1 MTPHIARRFR
11 TASRP
16 LGALAAVVSLVLSS
30 FLLGTG
36 PAAAAET
43 PTTGFTRGFTA
54 PNGLSSTYNLYADG
68 IDRSKPVG
76 VAFYFDGDGQYWA
89 QRPTGSV
96 VRDMARHAA
105 ARNMVL
111 VVPLS
116 PDRTGSRTWWENI
129 DANGDWFRALS
140 GHLVQR
146 YGLDTNRVWLTGY
159 SGGAEFITMEVLA
172 DRQNW
177 IRGGGAVVIGG
188 GGARKMQTAPSAA
201 VKSLPIQWVTGAD
214 DVAGATQPATWSA
227 LASARRGQ
235 QSYAAQGF
243 TRTSLQVPAG
253 VNHHE
258 YDQAALLDAA
268 LRTYGSAS
276 VPAPAPVVPGPF
288 TDVPATHTFAPEITW
303 VKNRAVLRG
312 WPDGT
317 YRPTHQM
324 TREQVAAALY
334 RLAGSPTYTPPRTSP
349 FTDVPTSHV
358 FYKEI
363 AWLHAKGISTGWA
376 AADGTRTYKPA
387 QRVSRDQ
394 MAAFFY
400 RQAGKPAY
408 TPPRTSPFVD
418 VSTGQGFYK
427 EMAWL
432 QATGISTGW
441 KDGTYRPGAGTSRDV
456 MAAFLHRYAENS

>member
-16 LGALAAVVSLVLSS
+16 LGALAAVLSLSLSS
-30 FLLGTG
+30 LALGTA

-43 PTTGFTRGFTA
+43 PSTGFTRDFTA

-116 PDRTGSRTWWENI
+116 PDRYGSRTWWESI

-146 YGLDTNRVWLTGY
+146 YGLDTGRVWLTGY
-159 SGGAEFITMEVLA
+159 SGGAQFITKEVLA

-188 GGARKMQTAPSAA
+188 GGARGMQTAPSAA

-214 DVAGATQPATWSA
+214 DVAGATQPPSWSA
-227 LASARRGQ
+227 LAAARGGQ
-235 QSYAAQGF
+235 ASYAAQGF

-253 VNHHE
+253 VDHHA
-258 YDQAALLDAA
+258 YDHDALFAAA
-268 LRTYGSAS
+268 LRTHGSSA
-276 VPAPAPVVPGPF
+276 APVAPGPF
-288 TDVPATHTFAPEITW
+288 KDVVASHAFATQIAW
-303 VKNRAVLRG
+303 VKDRGVLRG
-312 WPDGT
+312 WSDGT
-317 YRPTHQM
+317 FRPTQEM
-324 TREQVAAALY
+324 SRSQVAAALY
-334 RLAGSPTYTPPRTSP
+334 RLAGSPAHTPPRVSP
-349 FTDVPTSHV
+349 FADVPTTHV
-358 FYKEI
+358 FYKEMS
-363 AWLHAKGISTGWA
+363 WLHARGISTGWS
-376 AADGTRTYKPA
+376 DGGTRYFKPGQKVA
-387 QRVSRDQ
+387 RDQ

-400 RQAGKPAY
+400 RLAGSPAY
-408 TPPRTSPFVD
+408 TPPRVSPFAD
-418 VSTGQGFYK
+418 VSAGQGFYR

-432 QATGISTGW
+432 HTTGISKGW
-441 KDGTYRPGAGTSRDV
+441 NDGTYRPGAGTSRDV
-456 MAAFLHRYAENS
+456 MAAFLHRYVQHLG